1 VSRVW
6 EELFV
11 ESGGEREF
19 VPRPISRIE
28 GVVKDR
34 GRVED
39 EGPGRAPRPEA
50 TPRLCVCLQST
61 GLALSAVGGTPRYS
75 SAETICPRMV
85 WGDASTATSAASADS
100 KVTLIQCSPPANL

>member
-1 VSRVW
+1 VSSVW

-28 GVVKDR
+28 GVLKER

-39 EGPGRAPRPEA
+39 DGPGRAPRPDA
-50 TPRLCVCLQST
+50 APKLCDVNLPPLGVCSST
-61 GLALSAVGGTPRYS
+61 GLALSAVGGTPR
-75 SAETICPRMV
+75 
-85 WGDASTATSAASADS
+85 
-100 KVTLIQCSPPANL
+100 

>member
-1 VSRVW
+1 MSRVW

-50 TPRLCVCLQST
+50 APRLCVCLPST
-61 GLALSAVGGTPRYS
+61 GLALSAVGGTPR
-75 SAETICPRMV
+75 
-85 WGDASTATSAASADS
+85 
-100 KVTLIQCSPPANL
+100 